1 WEPQLKMIGLRFSNV
16 IDPPDYAEFPSL
28 EDDPASRMWNL
39 WSYIDARDGAQ
50 AVVRALEYQ
59 TPGFDSFVI
68 ANHDNVMTRSS
79 ADLMAEFFPD
89 TEFRSP
95 VEGTR
100 SLISSEKAQR
110 LLGWIPQHTWR
121 ITSRTPEASPIR
133 QMVQVHVRHPG
144 SRYRLRANRRQD

>member
-1 WEPQLKMIGLRFSNV
+1 MAVHFCRWEPQLKMIGLRFSNV
-16 IDPPDYAEFPSL
+16 IDPPDYAEFPSF
-28 EDDPASRMWNL
+28 EDDPASRKWNL

-110 LLGWIPQHTWR
+110 LLGWTPQHTWR
-121 ITSRTPEASPIR
+121 D
-133 QMVQVHVRHPG
+133 HVP
-144 SRYRLRANRRQD
+144 NP